1 MDPKMGP
8 KLVQKLSILGSIF
21 GSLFRGFGA
30 PWVPLGSLLG
40 PLEALLGGLKSEK
53 MQTVPRENHFFEN
66 VAFLVLEALDGPL
79 GFILPPLWLIW
90 SENGPQNG
98 PQKWSKK

>member
-1 MDPKMGP
+1 M
-8 KLVQKLSILGSIF
+8 
-21 GSLFRGFGA
+21 
-30 PWVPLGSLLG
+30 PLGSLLG

-66 VAFLVLEALDGPL
+66 AAFWFFEAPDGSL
-79 GFILPPLWLIW
+79 GLILPSLWPIW

-98 PQKWSKK
+98 PKIGPKFVNFWVNVGSLFFGV